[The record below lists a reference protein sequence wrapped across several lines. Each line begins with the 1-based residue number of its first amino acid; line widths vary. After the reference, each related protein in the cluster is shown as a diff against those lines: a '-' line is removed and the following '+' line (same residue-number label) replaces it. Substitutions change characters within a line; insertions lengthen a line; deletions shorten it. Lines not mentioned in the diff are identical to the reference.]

1 MRRLGQ
7 ALLVVVL
14 AGSGCATNTGTG
26 AAVGGLLGSMAGL
39 AVGSATGHP
48 EGGALVGAALG
59 SVTGAAVGSSMDE
72 QERRTEARIAAAEAR
87 WQSQLTAQQITAQQ
101 NLLRDVV
108 EMTRSGV
115 ADETIL
121 AHVRAVGLPA
131 RLSSEQIIYLKNQ
144 GVSDR
149 VIQEMVRMTPR
160 PATTVVTPTT
170 VIYERPAVIYDPGP
184 IYVVEPVPPPAR
196 FSFGYYYIGGRRCW
210 H

>member
-1 MRRLGQ
+1 
-7 ALLVVVL
+7 
-14 AGSGCATNTGTG
+14 
-26 AAVGGLLGSMAGL
+26 
-39 AVGSATGHP
+39 
-48 EGGALVGAALG
+48 
-59 SVTGAAVGSSMDE
+59 MDE

-87 WQSQLTAQQITAQQ
+87 MQGQLTAQQIAAQQ
-101 NLLRDVV
+101 NLLREVV
-108 EMTRSGV
+108 EMTRNGV
-115 ADETIL
+115 SDDTIL
-121 AHVRAVGLPA
+121 SHVRAVGLPV

-144 GVSDR
+144 GVSER

-184 IYVVEPVPPPAR
+184 VYVVEPVPPPVR